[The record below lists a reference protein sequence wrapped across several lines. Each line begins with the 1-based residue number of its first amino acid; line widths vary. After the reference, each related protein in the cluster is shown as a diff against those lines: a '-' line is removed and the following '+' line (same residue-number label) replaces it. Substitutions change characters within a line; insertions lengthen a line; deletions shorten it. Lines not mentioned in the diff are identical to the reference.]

1 MTAPIWMASPPEVHS
16 ALLSSGPGPGSLLAA
31 AGTWNALSAEYDL
44 AADELT
50 ALLASVQ
57 AGAWEGPSA
66 ESYVAAN
73 APYLVWLVQAGA
85 DSKAAAAQHET
96 AAAAYTAAL
105 AAMPTLPELAANHVV
120 HGALVATNFFGI
132 NTIPIALNEADYV
145 RMWVQA
151 ATTMGIYQGVSTA
164 AVASTPQTTPA
175 PQILKSD
182 AQAPAQSWANDFVQ
196 GIAQQ
201 IEQFLQ
207 NPLGL
212 QQQISQALGDLS
224 QGDNPLSLPQGL
236 VDFLQNNLGIGNV
249 QLAHDPLVDN
259 ALNQFIAQILQN
271 YGVTWQ
277 PAEGTVNG
285 LTYDAYTDPSQAIFY
300 VVRSLEVLEDLE
312 QFGVYLTQN
321 PVQAFQYLV
330 SLELFD
336 WPLHIEE
343 IAAFGVTQPAA
354 VVLAAPALA
363 PLGALG
369 GLGGLAGLAAVPP
382 PAIAPAPAPAPAAP
396 SLLPVAM
403 GPTFAAPAAA
413 PASAPAPAP
422 TPSAPPAPAGPAPTA
437 PPAAAG
443 SPGFFPPYAV
453 GPPGMG
459 SGSGMGASA
468 SSSAKRKAPEPDS
481 AAAAAAAS
489 AREAARARRRQRQ
502 RQRGYGDEY
511 MDMNVDVDP
520 DWGGPPGAETGASE
534 RGAGTL
540 GFAGTAPK
548 EAVTEAAGLATL
560 ADEFGGGPRMPMMP
574 GTWGPGGARE
584 DAEGAP
590 DGERRDG

>member
-1 MTAPIWMASPPEVHS
+1 MTAPIWMAAPPEVHS

-31 AGTWNALSAEYDL
+31 AAAWNALSAEY
-44 AADELT
+44 ASVADELT
-50 ALLASVQ
+50 GLLASVQ

-73 APYLVWLVQAGA
+73 APYLAWLMQAGA
-85 DSKAAAAQHET
+85 NSAAAAAQHET
-96 AAAAYTAAL
+96 AATAYAAAL
-105 AAMPTLPELAANHVV
+105 AAMPTLPELAANHVI

-151 ATTMGIYQGVSTA
+151 ATTMGVYQAVSTA

-182 AQAPAQSWANDFVQ
+182 AQTPAANNLVQ

-259 ALNQFIAQILQN
+259 PLNQLIAQFLQN
-271 YGVTWQ
+271 FGVTWD

-285 LTYDAYTDPSQAIFY
+285 LTYDSFANPGQPIFY
-300 VVRSLEVLEDLE
+300 VVRSLEVLEDIE

-321 PVQAFQYLV
+321 PVQAFQYLI

-343 IAAFGVTQPAA
+343 VAAYALSQPAA
-354 VVLAAPALA
+354 VALAAPAVA

-382 PAIAPAPAPAPAAP
+382 PAVAPTPAPVPAAP
-396 SLLPVAM
+396 PLLPVAM

-422 TPSAPPAPAGPAPTA
+422 TPS
-437 PPAAAG
+437 
-443 SPGFFPPYAV
+443 
-453 GPPGMG
+453 
-459 SGSGMGASA
+459 
-468 SSSAKRKAPEPDS
+468 
-481 AAAAAAAS
+481 
-489 AREAARARRRQRQ
+489 
-502 RQRGYGDEY
+502 
-511 MDMNVDVDP
+511 
-520 DWGGPPGAETGASE
+520 GAEAD
-534 RGAGTL
+534 
-540 GFAGTAPK
+540 
-548 EAVTEAAGLATL
+548 AA
-560 ADEFGGGPRMPMMP
+560 E
-574 GTWGPGGARE
+574 
-584 DAEGAP
+584 
-590 DGERRDG
+590 